1 MKKIISMMLFAT
13 IAISVNAQHVITLKS
28 GEKMTGKVQSLKDGV
43 ISFEFKGNTMKFNV
57 DEVSS
62 VIFSEQQTVSANH
75 AETKSSASEP
85 KANDP
90 GEKQITSGSYLV
102 RYKVADR
109 TIIRTP
115 QVSNLTQ
122 DKGTVVVSI
131 SIDKY
136 GTVIKAEPGAKG
148 STTANQYLYTKAKQA
163 AESALFD
170 NVPTAPL
177 EQKGYM
183 IISF

>member
-1 MKKIISMMLFAT
+1 MKKLVS
-13 IAISVNAQHVITLKS
+13 AIVLAVLAVSSHAQHVVTLKS
-28 GEKMTGKVQSLKDGV
+28 GEKMNGKVQSLKDGV
-43 ISFEFKGNTMKFNV
+43 ISFEFKGNTMKLNV

-62 VIFSEQQTVSANH
+62 VLFSETAATAN
-75 AETKSSASEP
+75 TSSSEP
-85 KANDP
+85 LRKEP
-90 GEKQITSGSYLV
+90 GEKQIISGSYLIK
-102 RYKVADR
+102 YKVADR
-109 TIIRTP
+109 NIVRTP

-122 DKGTVVVSI
+122 EKGTVVVDI

-136 GTVIKAEPGAKG
+136 GQVKKAVPGSKG
-148 STTANQYLYTKAKQA
+148 STTASEYLFTKARQA

-183 IISF
+183 IFTF